1 MLSLVNEH
9 KANASFMFKAVIT
22 LIGYWVASTWAVV
35 IYSIFHKIDNHT
47 ILLYLLFQTPI
58 IWFSIIV
65 SIGLIHRWMENLT
78 TYDKYKIWCVFI
90 RDLTITILATMLG
103 VLTTIVLYQ
112 IEQPLNLSKFIAVLF
127 FFLIVGFTAIFILI
141 GFYKK
146 IIKHLK
152 NIHKN

>member
-1 MLSLVNEH
+1 MVNEH

-35 IYSIFHKIDNHT
+35 IYSIFHKIDNNT
-47 ILLYLLFQTPI
+47 ILVYLLFQTPI

-65 SIGLIHRWMENLT
+65 SIGLIHRWME
-78 TYDKYKIWCVFI
+78 K
-90 RDLTITILATMLG
+90 TITILATMLG

-112 IEQPLNLSKFIAVLF
+112 IEQPLNLGKFIVVMCL
-127 FFLIVGFTAIFILI
+127 FLIVGFTAISILI

-146 IIKHLK
+146 IIKYLK
-152 NIHKN
+152 KIDKN